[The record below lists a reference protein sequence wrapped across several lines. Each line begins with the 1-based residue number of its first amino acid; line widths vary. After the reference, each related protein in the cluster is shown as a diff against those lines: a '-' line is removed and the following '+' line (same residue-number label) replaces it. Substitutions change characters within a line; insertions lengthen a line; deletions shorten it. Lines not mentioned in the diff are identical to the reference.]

1 MKECFCKSAAATTD
15 VFCHSPYLFRVRC
28 RKLDETSQYT
38 LMASKKV
45 ELDFQQNTDSSSKLE
60 IMSTSL
66 ESVKKVKIWLDGVY
80 DFQ

>member
-60 IMSTSL
+60 IMSIT
-66 ESVKKVKIWLDGVY
+66 
-80 DFQ
+80 

>member
-38 LMASKKV
+38 LMMASKKV
-45 ELDFQQNTDSSSKLE
+45 ELDFQQNTDFSSKLK
-60 IMSTSL
+60 ITSISL
-66 ESVKKVKIWLDGVY
+66 KSKNLVRWRL
-80 DFQ
+80 

>member
-1 MKECFCKSAAATTD
+1 MKECFCKSAATTTD

-45 ELDFQQNTDSSSKLE
+45 ELDFQQNTDFSSKLK
-60 IMSTSL
+60 IIQYHS
-66 ESVKKVKIWLDGVY
+66 KVKNLVRWRL
-80 DFQ
+80 

>member
-45 ELDFQQNTDSSSKLE
+45 ELDFQQNTDFSSKLK
-60 IMSTSL
+60 IMSIPS
-66 ESVKKVKIWLDGVY
+66 IH
-80 DFQ
+80 